1 MTRAEFSKAT
11 KLAAWQACG
20 GRCQSCTAKLFTGNI
35 EYHHDQECT
44 FGGTAALQNCVVLCR
59 TCHSIITRKQAS
71 VIAKSNRV
79 RARHLG
85 LRSRRRSFATNRDGP
100 FKQRMDG
107 TVERR

>member
-11 KLAAWQACG
+11 RLAAWQACG

-35 EYHHDQECT
+35 EYHHDTECT
-44 FGGTAALQNCVVLCR
+44 FGGNADLQNCVVLCR
-59 TCHSIITRKQAS
+59 TCHSAITRSRAK

-85 LRSRRRSFATNRDGP
+85 IQQSRQSFPTNRDGP
-100 FKQRMDG
+100 FKKRMDG
-107 TVERR
+107 SVVRR

>member
-20 GRCQSCTAKLFTGNI
+20 GHCQTCTAKLFTGNI

-44 FGGTAALQNCVVLCR
+44 FGGKADLQNCVVLCR
-59 TCHSIITRKQAS
+59 ACHSEITRRQAK

-85 LRSRRRSFATNRDGP
+85 IRSSRKSFLTNRDGP
-100 FKQRMDG
+100 FKKRMSG
-107 TVERR
+107 EIVRR